1 MSGDDG
7 NNPKK
12 DASGDALL
20 VSQPSA
26 PPAPAPN
33 IGDTQPFRPAK
44 AYRPL
49 TSEPPLDE
57 SDYQQT
63 APFKPI
69 KQVNVPPK
77 KGNAVPLILGVAAF
91 LLVAVAVAAYFI
103 IKALGS
109 AGGGTLAVD
118 RVLPA
123 NTLAYISINPAPA
136 ESQRQ
141 AFAKMRDAFESQPG
155 FQEALDR
162 LVHGIQDTVSNTGL
176 PLLGNSTDPASLDT
190 LSSYLGGNVTI
201 AVLSPSRG
209 ELESLKGI
217 SGGEINPQTGLA
229 AFDAAKR
236 NLVGLVDLDFN
247 AGEGSKQGLIADL
260 RAIRDNLDK
269 AKFSEKYR
277 DTDIRTYNTGSIEL
291 YFSFLGGTSTAAVA
305 MDTKPV
311 KALIDEL
318 KNNKGLKEDTGFK
331 ALSGKVPV
339 ERMATLYLN
348 LSEIHKSVQTVL
360 PDFDSN
366 STGNLL
372 GGFFKLNGALL
383 LAISGQDDGAQIDVA
398 SQGLTFDWGTLIFG
412 STKALYANMN
422 PNAHPDSST
431 FNDIPSE
438 SFVFLAGS
446 DLKTLLTSIL
456 DSLRQSAPEQ
466 LDQLEKASQD
476 FLGLG
481 LREDIVPLLEGDYV
495 ISASTYNTRTLLLPP
510 IIAQLKLSEAD
521 RVKAADAIKRAA
533 EAFTNGGAGS
543 FDVEGGMFYP
553 VTPDIPQV
561 TIIGTLSDRAMLV
574 TDENTAL
581 AEVRAENVVSGQGKG
596 LGTIDKWKS
605 ISSHLPEKSNLIGY
619 LDVTTLREMIE
630 ELIER
635 VMVPERKVDYD
646 KTTAPFLR
654 PLKYILLGSATDP
667 TSTGEMSHNLTRI
680 FIGIGK

>member
-1 MSGDDG
+1 MNGDDG
-7 NNPKK
+7 NNLKK
-12 DASGDALL
+12 DTSGDAPL
-20 VSQPSA
+20 VPQPSA
-26 PPAPAPN
+26 SPAPAPN

-49 TSEPPLDE
+49 TSEPPLEE

-77 KGNAVPLILGVAAF
+77 KRNAVPLILGVAAF

-109 AGGGTLAVD
+109 AGGGTLAVE

-136 ESQRQ
+136 DSQRQ
-141 AFAKMRDAFESQPG
+141 AFAKMREAFESQPG

-162 LVHGIQDTVSNTGL
+162 LVHGIQDAVGNTGL
-176 PLLGNSTDPASLDT
+176 PLLGNPTDPASLDT

-318 KNNKGLKEDTGFK
+318 KNNMGLKEDTGFK
-331 ALSGKVPV
+331 ALSGKVPA

-360 PDFDSN
+360 PDFDST
-366 STGNLL
+366 STYSFL
-372 GGFFKLNGALL
+372 GGYFKLQGAMLL
-383 LAISGQDDGAQIDVA
+383 TISGKGDGAQIDVA
-398 SQGLTFDWGTLIFG
+398 SEGLTFDWGNLVLGSGKTL
-412 STKALYANMN
+412 AADMN
-422 PNAHPDSST
+422 PNAHPNSST
-431 FNDIPSE
+431 LNDIPAD
-438 SFVFLAGS
+438 SFAFLAGS
-446 DLKTLLTSIL
+446 DLRTLITSIL
-456 DSLRQSAPEQ
+456 DSLQKAAPEQ
-466 LDQLEKASQD
+466 ATQLEKASQD

-481 LREDIVPLLEGDYV
+481 LRGDIAPLLEGDYV
-495 ISASTYNTRTLLLPP
+495 ISASAYNTRTLLLPP

-521 RVKAADAIKRAA
+521 RVKAADAVKRAA

-543 FDVEGGMFYP
+543 FDVGGGMFYP
-553 VTPDIPQV
+553 VTPDIPPV

-581 AEVRAENVVSGQGKG
+581 AKVRAETVTSSLGKG
-596 LGTIDKWKS
+596 FGTTDRWKS

-619 LDVTTLREMIE
+619 LDAATLREMTE
-630 ELIER
+630 STLNQELKEDL
-635 VMVPERKVDYD
+635 KADYD
-646 KTTAPFLR
+646 RAVAPLLR

-667 TSTGEMSHNLTRI
+667 SNAGELSHNLTRI